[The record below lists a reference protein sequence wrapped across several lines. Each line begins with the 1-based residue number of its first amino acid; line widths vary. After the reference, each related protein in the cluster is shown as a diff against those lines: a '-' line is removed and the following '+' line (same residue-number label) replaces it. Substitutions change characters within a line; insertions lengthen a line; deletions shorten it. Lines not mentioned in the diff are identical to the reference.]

1 MRRRHLLAALGA
13 LAALP
18 AAARDD
24 DLLEDWVDTTRVR
37 ALPVRIRLPETTR
50 PAPVLLISHG
60 LGGSRDGLAYLGE
73 AAAAAGFAAI
83 HLQHPGTDSTV
94 LGGPT
99 PRLALAA
106 AALDVRGALDRLLD
120 GIFALDEVIRRN
132 RAAGALHGR
141 LDTTRIAMAGHSYG
155 AWTVQ
160 HMIGQRL
167 PGGDRG
173 LNLPDPRIKAAIA
186 LSPLPPRGLPRGI
199 AFARVATPL
208 LSVTGTEDR
217 GYIDGT
223 TPDEREIPFR
233 AIAGVPQGLAVLAGA
248 SHASFAGE
256 PDAAPRWNEPT
267 YHARAAG
274 LAMAFLRAVMLGD
287 TEAARLLREGAPG
300 LLQRGDRLELKDFA
314 RAA

>member
-1 MRRRHLLAALGA
+1 MHRRPLLAALSA
-13 LAALP
+13 LVAMP
-18 AAARDD
+18 AAARGD
-24 DLLEDWVDTTRVR
+24 DLLEDWVDAARVR
-37 ALPVRIRLPETTR
+37 ALPVRIRLPQTTR

-73 AAAAAGFAAI
+73 AAAEAGFVAI

-94 LGGPT
+94 LGGPA

-120 GIFALDEVIRRN
+120 GTFALDEVTRRS
-132 RAAGALHGR
+132 RTGPLRGR
-141 LDTTRIAMAGHSYG
+141 LDPARIAMAGHSYG

-160 HMIGQRL
+160 HLIGQRL

-173 LNLPDPRIKAAIA
+173 LNLPDHRIKAAIA
-186 LSPLPPRGLPRGI
+186 LSPLPPRGLPPAI

-208 LSVTGTEDR
+208 ASITGTEDR

-223 TPDEREIPFR
+223 TPAEREIPFR
-233 AIAGVPQGLAVLAGA
+233 SIAGVPQALAVLAGA

-256 PDAAPRWNEPT
+256 PDVAPRWNEPT

-274 LAMAFLRAVMLGD
+274 LAMAFLRTVMLGD
-287 TEAARLLREGAPG
+287 AEAARLLREGAPG
-300 LLQRGDRLELKDFA
+300 LLDRGDRLELKDFP
-314 RAA
+314 R